1 MNKEKLKEVLSLP
14 SISGNESIVRN
25 YIADYAIKND
35 IKVMVDDKGNIYL
48 TKGSDKMTEG
58 EFYPCVVS
66 HMDTVHRS
74 HSDLIEKDLRLD
86 IEEYDHKVDTK
97 DGIVNQTGLIAKLP
111 GTDTQTGIGGDDKCG
126 VYVCLEMFNK
136 FDVLKGAFFV
146 EEEIGMLG
154 SRQADDNFFS
164 NVGYAIQF
172 DAPSDNWISEVCSG
186 VKLFDQEFK
195 EEITQ
200 TLNESGYTKFSI
212 DPFTDVNQ
220 LATKYDF
227 NCLNLGCGY
236 YRQHTDSEYV
246 VIEEVSN
253 SLKAGEKLIAKLG
266 LEKYVHNKIVPKS
279 VISER
284 YDKDYYYENLQNVD
298 KYDTLY
304 GDEEELDEVSESI
317 TELVITMNDQGYDVE
332 DIKDEV
338 AKYLIDNS
346 LYV

>member
-1 MNKEKLKEVLSLP
+1 MNIDFLKEILSLP
-14 SISGNESIVRN
+14 SISSNESMVRD
-25 YIADYAIKND
+25 YILEFAEENQILST
-35 IKVMVDDKGNIYL
+35 VDQKGNVYL
-48 TKGSDKMTEG
+48 TKGSEKMTSG
-58 EFYPCVVS
+58 EYYPCVVS

-74 HSDLIEKDLRLD
+74 HLEYIINKERLD
-86 IEEYDHKVDTK
+86 IVED
-97 DGIVNQTGLIAKLP
+97 DGKLTARHP
-111 GTDTQTGIGGDDKCG
+111 NTDKQTGIGGDDKCG

-146 EEEIGMLG
+146 EEEIGMRG
-154 SRQADDNFFS
+154 SREADDKFFE

-200 TLNESGYTKFSI
+200 TLNESGYTNFSI

-253 SLKAGEKLIAKLG
+253 SLKAGEKLITKLG
-266 LEKYVHNKIVPKS
+266 LEKYIHNKIVPKQMINETYS
-279 VISER
+279 S
-284 YDKDYYYENLQNVD
+284 YDYNDMKIGDYS
-298 KYDTLY
+298 YDDLY

-317 TELVITMNDQGYDVE
+317 TELVLSMDKQGYDTE
-332 DIKDEV
+332 EIKDEV
-338 AKYLIDNS
+338 SKYLIDND